1 MDSGPRHL
9 YIHVPFCS
17 GKCSY
22 CGFYSEPY
30 SPARADRY
38 LDALERELAPWADV
52 AAGGCAT
59 LYIGGGTPSLLS
71 GEQWRRLLGM
81 LAPLTAGG
89 VGEWTVEANP
99 GTLSSQRLTAL
110 SAAGV
115 NRISLGVQV
124 LDDAVLSALQRRHR
138 VADVAP
144 SVALVREAGIANVGL
159 DLIAGLPGV
168 DDAHWRDTLAQA
180 IALVPDHVSVYAL
193 GVEPGTRLA
202 QQAACGDV
210 HLPADSAVMRALDT
224 AAAVLAEVGL
234 EPYEISNYARP
245 RRQCLHNLA
254 CWRGGDY
261 LGLGP
266 AAASRVGRERWTNA
280 PDLAAYC
287 AALEAGA
294 PPPRE
299 HEPIDAVT
307 DLLERLL
314 FRFRLAE
321 GVPVAACCAAAGPAG
336 EALWLRWQPELERLQ
351 SEGVLIAVDRRWRT
365 TARGREV
372 LDSILERLMP

>member
-1 MDSGPRHL
+1 MDRRPQHL
-9 YIHVPFCS
+9 YMHVPFCS

-22 CGFYSEPY
+22 CAFYSEPY
-30 SPARADRY
+30 GSARAERY
-38 LDALERELAPWADV
+38 LDALERELAPWTDV

-71 GEQWRRLLGM
+71 GAQWSRLFGI
-81 LAPLTAGG
+81 LAPVTAGG

-99 GTLSSQRLTAL
+99 GTLSAERLTAL
-110 SAAGV
+110 AAAGV
-115 NRISLGVQV
+115 NRISLGVQA

-168 DDAHWRDTLAQA
+168 EDAHWRDTLAQA
-180 IALVPDHVSVYAL
+180 IALMPDHVSVYAL

-202 QQAACGDV
+202 QQAACGAV
-210 HLPADSAVMRALDT
+210 RLPADSAVMRALDI
-224 AAAVLAEVGL
+224 AASVLADAGL
-234 EPYEISNYARP
+234 ESYEISNYARAG
-245 RRQCLHNLA
+245 RQSLHNLA

-299 HEPIDAVT
+299 HEPVDAET

-321 GVPVAACCAAAGPAG
+321 GVPVADCCAEAGPVG

-351 SEGVLIAVDRRWRT
+351 NEGVLIAADRRWFT
-365 TARGREV
+365 TVRGREV